1 MYIIS
6 FNTLDSTNEGDT
18 ITPCFTD
25 EETEVRCL
33 SKATE
38 QVISGTKMLFLVNLT
53 SNTLF

>member
-1 MYIIS
+1 M
-6 FNTLDSTNEGDT
+6 

-25 EETEVRCL
+25 EETEVIYL

-53 SNTLF
+53 SDTLFGGVVSTPKPSIQ

>member
-1 MYIIS
+1 M
-6 FNTLDSTNEGDT
+6 